1 MSVLE
6 QNIIALLSDLTGI
19 ERSELDNKASVETL
33 EAWDSIAHIN
43 LILSIEDQYH
53 ITIDPELA
61 ADLTSVEMLT
71 KFLAKQTY

>member
-43 LILSIEDQYH
+43 LILSIEEQYH

>member
-19 ERSELDNKASVETL
+19 ELSDLDNKASVETL

-61 ADLTSVEMLT
+61 ADLTSVEILT

>member
-19 ERSELDNKASVETL
+19 ELSELDNKASVETL

-43 LILSIEDQYH
+43 LILSIEEQYH

>member
-19 ERSELDNKASVETL
+19 ELSDLDNKASVETL